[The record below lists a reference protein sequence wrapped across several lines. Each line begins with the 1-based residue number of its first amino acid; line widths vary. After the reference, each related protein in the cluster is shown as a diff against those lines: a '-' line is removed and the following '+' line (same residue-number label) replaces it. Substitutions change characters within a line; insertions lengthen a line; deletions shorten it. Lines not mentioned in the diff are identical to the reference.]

1 MCAIPPFF
9 FFFFFLMRL
18 FLRFIFLFSIV
29 LLLTN
34 AFKKGRS
41 MKFGE
46 LKGKGREVSAG
57 VRLSRYSLY
66 IETIC

>member
-1 MCAIPPFF
+1 
-9 FFFFFLMRL
+9 MRL

-29 LLLTN
+29 LSLTN